1 MKIHHLRS
9 ATFVIQSKDR
19 FILIDPMLCKA
30 GELPPFARIKHQ
42 SKPNPLVNLPDN
54 SSELLNKVTHCII
67 THSQKWGI
75 EALTHTDHLDGCDH
89 DLMSINIKLQ
99 LESHTDQAFPRT
111 VPIVL

>member
-42 SKPNPLVNLPDN
+42 SKPNPLVDLPDN

-75 EALTHTDHLDGCDH
+75 EALTHTDHLDKTG
-89 DLMSINIKLQ
+89 KG
-99 LESHTDQAFPRT
+99 T
-111 VPIVL
+111 